1 MAAMAADA
9 EQRYQKRQKNLKIA
23 TELKEKGN
31 IALKENRFEDA
42 DSLYSEGLDLVKDF
56 KMAVVGAKGT
66 GAFGGPAGIS
76 STN

>member
-42 DSLYSEGLDLVKDF
+42 EKRSVPYMK
-56 KMAVVGAKGT
+56 
-66 GAFGGPAGIS
+66 IRR
-76 STN
+76 STF